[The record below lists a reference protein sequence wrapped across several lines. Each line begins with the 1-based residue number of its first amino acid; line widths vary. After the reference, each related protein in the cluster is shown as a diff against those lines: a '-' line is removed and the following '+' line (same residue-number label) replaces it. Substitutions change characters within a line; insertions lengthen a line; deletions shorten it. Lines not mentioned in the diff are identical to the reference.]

1 MTQGIHEQEPE
12 QLVVSAGTIRMIV
25 LSRRHACDIDMVV
38 VVVVLALW

>member
-1 MTQGIHEQEPE
+1 MTQGIQEQEQE
-12 QLVVSAGTIRMIV
+12 QLVSGTIRMIV